1 MLSTT
6 VNLAIFIFT
15 ALLWIQKLAWYLCGD
30 FTSHLHSIKKIW
42 GEKKKPSS
50 VWTIDNHRKMYVMI
64 HCDGEASG
72 GII

>member
-15 ALLWIQKLAWYLCGD
+15 ALLWIQKLACYLCGD
-30 FTSHLHSIKKIW
+30 FNSHLHSIKKNL
-42 GEKKKPSS
+42 EKKKPSS
-50 VWTIDNHRKMYVMI
+50 VWTIDYYRKMYVMI
-64 HCDGEASG
+64 HCDGETSG

>member
-30 FTSHLHSIKKIW
+30 FNSHLHSIKKNL
-42 GEKKKPSS
+42 GEKKNPSF
-50 VWTIDNHRKMYVMI
+50 WTRDNYRKMYVMI